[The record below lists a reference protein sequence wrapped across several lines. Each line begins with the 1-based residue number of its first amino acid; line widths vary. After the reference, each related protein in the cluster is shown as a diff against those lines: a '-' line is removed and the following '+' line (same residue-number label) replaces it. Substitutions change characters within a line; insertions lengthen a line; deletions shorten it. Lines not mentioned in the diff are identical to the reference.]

1 MPAQDKEMS
10 GSWKRRITDAEAARI
25 VADINRHGY
34 GTLGNYVQEEELEP
48 VRAIAHAAVR
58 ASGGEYVCFTGP
70 DALAGTVLGQLPQS
84 AAFKDLCRRL
94 YELGANETAPEV
106 DFYQIFRCLQ
116 GTTGQS
122 HSYRFHYDSYVL
134 TALLP
139 VEIPEKGLR
148 GDLLV
153 IPSTRRIR
161 RRYLSN
167 VLDKLIVDN
176 KMTQTFLRI
185 AIRRRSLNTVAIRMQ
200 PGNMYFFWGYRSI
213 HTNEPCD
220 PDKLRA
226 TALFHYG
233 DPHRNSKT
241 RAMIR
246 RAKGHAMV

>member
-1 MPAQDKEMS
+1 MNGGWYRS
-10 GSWKRRITDAEAARI
+10 ITDAEAARI
-25 VADINRHGY
+25 VADIDRQGY
-34 GTLGNYVQEEELEP
+34 GALNNYVSEEELEP
-48 VRAIAHAAVR
+48 VRAMAYAAVR
-58 ASGGEYVCFTGP
+58 ESGGEYVCFTGP
-70 DALAGTVLGQLPQS
+70 DALAGTVLGELPQS
-84 AAFKDLCRRL
+84 AAFKDLCRRV
-94 YELGANETAPEV
+94 YELGTGETAPEV

-116 GTTGQS
+116 GSTGLA

-139 VEIPEKGLR
+139 VAIPEDGLR

-161 RRYLSN
+161 RWYLSN
-167 VLDKLIVDN
+167 ALDKGLVDN
-176 KMTQTFLRI
+176 KLAQTILRM
-185 AIRRRSLNTVAIRMQ
+185 AAHRGKLNSVAIKMQ

-233 DPHRNSKT
+233 DPHRYSKI
-241 RAMIR
+241 RALIR
-246 RAKGHAMV
+246 GATGHPAA